1 MVKDREVNYL
11 AFLFYSWWIQ
21 NGRSWPAAS
30 LAGSD
35 SEWHPTV
42 YTTQAEYNKRGAP
55 FSRACMRKRGPLDHS
70 NYSIYITQWHSG
82 TWRTHQTLL
91 FTQALAA
98 NEAHWISLCFPFT
111 HVLWPACQQQL
122 SAPDRLSLSEP
133 FIPFSTFDPKGYDI
147 SSPDL
152 WSFLLAD
159 IQLLFPVFNSASLF
173 LAKLIGS
180 NRHLPKDYK
189 VSQGFHK
196 EASDLAIKSPIATIY
211 ANNNE

>member
-1 MVKDREVNYL
+1 M
-11 AFLFYSWWIQ
+11 Q
-21 NGRSWPAAS
+21 
-30 LAGSD
+30 
-35 SEWHPTV
+35 
-42 YTTQAEYNKRGAP
+42 KR
-55 FSRACMRKRGPLDHS
+55 RPLDHS
-70 NYSIYITQWHSG
+70 NYSIYITQCHSG

-91 FTQALAA
+91 FTRAPAA
-98 NEAHWISLCFPFT
+98 NEAHWRHCASHLLMA
-111 HVLWPACQQQL
+111 VPACQQQL
-122 SAPDRLSLSEP
+122 SPPDRLPLSEP
-133 FIPFSTFDPKGYDI
+133 FIPRPTSDLKGYDI

-189 VSQGFHK
+189 VSQSFHK
-196 EASDLAIKSPIATIY
+196 EASDLAIKSPTATIY